1 MEIEG
6 WRYYNHAAVPTC
18 LLDESPNLQPL
29 EDGSIWR
36 LTAKNGGGKNPLLA
50 KYDTNFDCAEET
62 SFWYIIKDGPFVL
75 EELSQ
80 KQRHHIRTAQK
91 RCRVEK
97 IVAAEHADELY
108 EVYHAAYSNYDQ
120 PDNERSRENFN
131 GRYLHSTEDCWA
143 AFSTENGAMVGFMF
157 CKNMGRYS
165 ETVMAKYHP
174 AFQKLQPSNAIHV
187 VVLDYYLNTLGQK
200 FVCSGSRNIKHKT
213 NVQDYKL
220 QHWKFRKA
228 YCHLHVVVNPR
239 FRWAVR
245 LAYSVRGVLLLLDRI
260 PKIHQLNSMLS
271 LYGLSV
277 EYQTRK

>member
-1 MEIEG
+1 M
-6 WRYYNHAAVPTC
+6 
-18 LLDESPNLQPL
+18 
-29 EDGSIWR
+29 
-36 LTAKNGGGKNPLLA
+36 GGGKNPLLA

-157 CKNMGRYS
+157 CKNGAPGFFRGRPPQTMHDSISKGVDLCFCQKCCTFAPYS
-165 ETVMAKYHP
+165 
-174 AFQKLQPSNAIHV
+174 
-187 VVLDYYLNTLGQK
+187 
-200 FVCSGSRNIKHKT
+200 IK
-213 NVQDYKL
+213 V
-220 QHWKFRKA
+220 
-228 YCHLHVVVNPR
+228 
-239 FRWAVR
+239 
-245 LAYSVRGVLLLLDRI
+245 
-260 PKIHQLNSMLS
+260 
-271 LYGLSV
+271 
-277 EYQTRK
+277 